1 MISLYGKFIICIFCW
16 KNCFA
21 NKFVNNVWFGFV
33 KKNIDC
39 RPWNT
44 PKNIWGFKYLN
55 CFWFFNLYMTSEN
68 TWRLC
73 TNHGWFW
80 IQFTVNCAFEIMI
93 KILCHWT
100 VTKRP
105 MNLRMNLLHTCDVMY
120 NLYTSQLLSRLG
132 TVPWSIFY
140 WDFQPLLILWIEVSY
155 LEMKKRT
162 VDLYRI
168 LKTTFVWVYWKIFF
182 LHFLQIIFN

>member
-1 MISLYGKFIICIFCW
+1 MIWLYLITLNW
-16 KNCFA
+16 KSRLLIA
-21 NKFVNNVWFGFV
+21 GLKYTQKHLG
-33 KKNIDC
+33 I
-39 RPWNT
+39 
-44 PKNIWGFKYLN
+44 YLN
-55 CFWFFNLYMTSEN
+55 CFWFFFNLYITSEN

-120 NLYTSQLLSRLG
+120 NLYTSQLLSRLD

-140 WDFQPLLILWIEVSY
+140 WGFQPLLILWIEVSY
-155 LEMKKRT
+155 LEMKKEQLICIEFWKLHLFEFIERFFFYIF
-162 VDLYRI
+162 YR
-168 LKTTFVWVYWKIFF
+168 
-182 LHFLQIIFN
+182 

>member
-1 MISLYGKFIICIFCW
+1 MIWLCLSTLNWKSLLLIAGLEIKVTSRNLFEL
-16 KNCFA
+16 
-21 NKFVNNVWFGFV
+21 FV
-33 KKNIDC
+33 
-39 RPWNT
+39 
-44 PKNIWGFKYLN
+44 
-55 CFWFFNLYMTSEN
+55 FFNLYMTSEN

-120 NLYTSQLLSRLG
+120 NLYTSQLLSRLD

-140 WDFQPLLILWIEVSY
+140 WGFQPLLILWIEVSY

-162 VDLYRI
+162 VDKHR
-168 LKTTFVWVYWKIFF
+168 
-182 LHFLQIIFN
+182 

>member
-1 MISLYGKFIICIFCW
+1 M
-16 KNCFA
+16 
-21 NKFVNNVWFGFV
+21 
-33 KKNIDC
+33 KKSFIDC

-44 PKNIWGFKYLN
+44 PKNIWGFIWIV
-55 CFWFFNLYMTSEN
+55 FGFFDLYMTSEN

-120 NLYTSQLLSRLG
+120 NLYTSQLLPRLD

-140 WDFQPLLILWIEVSY
+140 WGFQLPLLILWIEVSY
-155 LEMKKRT
+155 LEKRT

-168 LKTTFVWVYWKIFF
+168 LSLLKDFF
-182 LHFLQIIFN
+182 FYFWYRSFLIRLLRIY

>member
-1 MISLYGKFIICIFCW
+1 MFDNFEL
-16 KNCFA
+16 
-21 NKFVNNVWFGFV
+21 
-33 KKNIDC
+33 KKSFY
-39 RPWNT
+39 WLQA
-44 PKNIWGFKYLN
+44 FKYTQKASGDL
-55 CFWFFNLYMTSEN
+55 FELFVFFNLYMTSEN
-68 TWRLC
+68 TWHLC

-155 LEMKKRT
+155 LEMKKIN
-162 VDLYRI
+162 VS
-168 LKTTFVWVYWKIFF
+168 F
-182 LHFLQIIFN
+182 L